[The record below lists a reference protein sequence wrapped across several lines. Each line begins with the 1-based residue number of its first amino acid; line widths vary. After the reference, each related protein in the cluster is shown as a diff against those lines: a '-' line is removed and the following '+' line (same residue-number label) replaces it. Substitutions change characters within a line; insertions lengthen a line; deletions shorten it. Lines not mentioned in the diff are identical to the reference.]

1 MDKTK
6 RISTM
11 LAQRLTWYAEANSDI
26 SQIKDPNIVRKFEG
40 LQRKNEF
47 IISSFLN
54 KIFLDDTVKEGMISK
69 GNDGTYTSLFNFTKD
84 KDIAF
89 GFHSFATSTLIIGAD
104 ICTKNGDSWN
114 DIFAVETKPMDPNV
128 PMLRYV
134 KNPPISD
141 DMPLMDCYVRFLI
154 SYKDGYLY
162 FSNEND
168 LNTVIATYIENKD
181 LKASLMEVKFYIRD
195 NGIEGKAVDLNDMTV
210 GELFNIL
217 LSKNYEVLY
226 DKVNNRGLK

>member
-1 MDKTK
+1 MDKAK

-26 SQIKDPNIVRKFEG
+26 TQIKDPNIVRKFEE

-47 IISSFLN
+47 IIFSFLN
-54 KIFLDDTVKEGMISK
+54 KFFLDDTVKEGMISK
-69 GNDGTYTSLFNFTKD
+69 GNGGTYTSLFNFTKE

-104 ICTKNGDSWN
+104 ICIKSGDNWN
-114 DIFAVETKPMDPNV
+114 DIFAVETKPIDPNV

-134 KNPPISD
+134 KNPPISAN
-141 DMPLMDCYVRFLI
+141 MPLMDCYVRFLVP
-154 SYKDGYLY
+154 YKDGYLY

-168 LNTVIATYIENKD
+168 LNTVIATYVEDKD
-181 LKASLMEVKFYIRD
+181 LKASLVEVKFYIRD

-226 DKVNNRGLK
+226 DKINNRGLK